1 MASFADKA
9 QLLHSIDQKL
19 KRVKE
24 CFECFQE
31 DFKNV
36 TYVGGDIQERLGDC
50 CVESIGPFEG
60 MIDGFLDTL
69 NTFDWGLKTTLDAW
83 LQIHSHLAGRCYSQ
97 CKLLR
102 NINIVRNMSEYLL
115 RLVKPYFTTH
125 REGQP

>member
-1 MASFADKA
+1 MASSTDKT
-9 QLLHSIDQKL
+9 QLLHDIDQKL
-19 KRVKE
+19 KCVEE

-31 DFKNV
+31 DFKNI
-36 TYVGGDIQERLGDC
+36 THVGNDIRERLGDC

-97 CKLLR
+97 CELLR
-102 NINIVRNMSEYLL
+102 KFLL
-115 RLVKPYFTTH
+115 
-125 REGQP
+125 